1 MAEAPGFG
9 GLAGLTEELRQDTDA
24 KDPVMQMAIE
34 QGLREQQT
42 ARQEQVEQAA
52 GLTGAAQ
59 VQQSQGQLGRMFQ
72 TAMQTM
78 IQQEAAR
85 RQESFGMRLSAEG
98 QLAQM
103 QQSAYEF
110 ERNLDFQLM
119 MQKRQEDA
127 MLKQAVIGGVAGMAS
142 AGIGGYFD
150 FLGAGKKGDD

>member
-9 GLAGLTEELRQDTDA
+9 GLAGLSEELQEEQNA
-24 KDPVMQMAIE
+24 KDPVMRMAIA

-52 GLTGAAQ
+52 GLSGAAQ
-59 VQQSQGQLGRMFQ
+59 VAQSNAQNARSFFDAIRAG
-72 TAMQTM
+72 
-78 IQQEAAR
+78 IEAER
-85 RQESFGMRLSAEG
+85 GNRQANLQMRLGAES

-103 QQSAYEF
+103 RQSAYEF
-110 ERNLDFQLM
+110 DRNLEFQLM

-150 FLGAGKKGDD
+150 FLGAGKGDD

>member
-9 GLAGLTEELRQDTDA
+9 GLAGLTEELRREQDA
-24 KDPVMQMAIE
+24 KDPVMRMAIE

-52 GLTGAAQ
+52 GLSGAAQ
-59 VQQSQGQLGRMFQ
+59 VAQSNAQNARAFFDAIRAG
-72 TAMQTM
+72 
-78 IQQEAAR
+78 IEAERSNRAANL
-85 RQESFGMRLSAEG
+85 QMRLGAES

-110 ERNLDFQLM
+110 DRNLEFQLM

-127 MLKQAVIGGVAGMAS
+127 MLKQALIGGVAGMAS

-150 FLGAGKKGDD
+150 FLGAGKGDN

>member
-9 GLAGLTEELRQDTDA
+9 ALAGLTEELRQDQDA

-85 RQESFGMRLSAEG
+85 RQAIQDR
-98 QLAQM
+98 QRR
-103 QQSAYEF
+103 
-110 ERNLDFQLM
+110 EREKTFQRCH
-119 MQKRQEDA
+119 Q
-127 MLKQAVIGGVAGMAS
+127 I
-142 AGIGGYFD
+142 
-150 FLGAGKKGDD
+150 

>member
-9 GLAGLTEELRQDTDA
+9 ALAGLTEELRQDQDA

-127 MLKQAVIGGVAGMAS
+127 MLKQAVIGGVAGMAGS
-142 AGIGGYFD
+142 Y
-150 FLGAGKKGDD
+150 LGK